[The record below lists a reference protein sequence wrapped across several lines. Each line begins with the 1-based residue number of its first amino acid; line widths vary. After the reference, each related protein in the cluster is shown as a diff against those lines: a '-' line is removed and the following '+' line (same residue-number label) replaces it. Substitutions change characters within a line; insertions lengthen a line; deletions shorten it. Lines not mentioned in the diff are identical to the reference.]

1 MTHEGVTPGTGII
14 TGDAVVVEL
23 RYAKLPSRSL
33 AFGIDLSIQIGA
45 LLLLMLLFG
54 VLSGFTDAVMFYVV
68 VFVVTIGIFVGYP
81 VTCETLTRGR
91 TVGKIAVGLRVV
103 RDDGGAIRFRH
114 ALVRGLLAV
123 VEVYLF
129 LAVSVI
135 TSLLSPEGK
144 RLGDYLAGTVVLRE
158 RAPRQP
164 NHHDLPAWMPPEL
177 SAWAA
182 SLDLSRLDPATAM
195 SVGQYLSRRPTLAYD
210 ARVRIGSALQAEVA
224 QQVSP
229 SPPLPVPPEVYL
241 GAVLAER
248 RRRAVVAATRD
259 APTPSGPRIEPAH
272 PAQVAQPQPSPR
284 PEPSPEQTTG
294 DGFAA
299 PH

>member
-1 MTHEGVTPGTGII
+1 MTHEGVAPGTGII

-33 AFGIDLSIQIGA
+33 AFGIDLSIQIAA
-45 LLLLMLLFG
+45 LLLLTLLFG

-123 VEVYLF
+123 IEVYLF
-129 LAVSVI
+129 LAISVI

-158 RAPRQP
+158 RAPRQY
-164 NHHDLPAWMPPEL
+164 NRQDLPPWMPPEL
-177 SAWAA
+177 APWAA
-182 SLDLSRLDPATAM
+182 TLDLSRLQPATVM
-195 SVGQYLSRRPTLAYD
+195 SAGQFLSRRSTLSND

-224 QQVSP
+224 QQISP
-229 SPPLPVPPEVYL
+229 NPPLPMPPEVYISV
-241 GAVLAER
+241 VLAER
-248 RRRAVVAATRD
+248 RRRAVAAATAA
-259 APTPSGPRIEPAH
+259 APAAPGPRVEPAH
-272 PAQVAQPQPSPR
+272 PAPIRQQRAAPAPPD
-284 PEPSPEQTTG
+284 EQSDG